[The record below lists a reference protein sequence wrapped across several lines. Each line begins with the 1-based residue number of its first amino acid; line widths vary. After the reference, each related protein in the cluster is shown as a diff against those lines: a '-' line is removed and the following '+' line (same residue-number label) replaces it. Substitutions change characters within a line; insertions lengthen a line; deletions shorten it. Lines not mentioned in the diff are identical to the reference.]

1 MKTVKRKFEDY
12 FVKCHNQIFERA
24 KFNQRSQKEGESV
37 DSFVTDLHV
46 LAEHCGYGPLHDEM
60 IRDKLVVGLKYARLS
75 ERL

>member
-1 MKTVKRKFEDY
+1 MKTVKKKFEDY
-12 FVKCHNQIFERA
+12 FVKCHNPIFERA

-75 ERL
+75 ERP